1 MESSAEEPSLGMLK
15 NASRSRSIASMRREA
30 SESSSS
36 MLTVASAF
44 TPSAFFGRN
53 APSSARITLESVNRQ
68 NRKRPLTPEFQIRYT
83 AAVSFFPHRD
93 EEDFAVSY
101 DAYFEKTLYE
111 GKGRRSKK
119 KEQAFLEGFKETID
133 GITKESGG
141 KVLWD
146 LPLRE
151 ARRA

>member
-1 MESSAEEPSLGMLK
+1 MAVVNVYEQYFGAEGRFNDVERKGALV
-15 NASRSRSIASMRREA
+15 
-30 SESSSS
+30 
-36 MLTVASAF
+36 MLTSDSEA
-44 TPSAFFGRN
+44 G
-53 APSSARITLESVNRQ
+53 
-68 NRKRPLTPEFQIRYT
+68 QIRYT

-101 DAYFEKTLYE
+101 DAYFEKTLFE

-119 KEQAFLEGFKETID
+119 KEQAFLEDLKETVD
-133 GITKESGG
+133 GIAKENGG

>member
-1 MESSAEEPSLGMLK
+1 MAVVNVYEQYFKAEGRFGDVERKGALVMLI
-15 NASRSRSIASMRREA
+15 SDSEA
-30 SESSSS
+30 
-36 MLTVASAF
+36 
-44 TPSAFFGRN
+44 G
-53 APSSARITLESVNRQ
+53 
-68 NRKRPLTPEFQIRYT
+68 QIRYT

-119 KEQAFLEGFKETID
+119 KEQAFLKGFKETID